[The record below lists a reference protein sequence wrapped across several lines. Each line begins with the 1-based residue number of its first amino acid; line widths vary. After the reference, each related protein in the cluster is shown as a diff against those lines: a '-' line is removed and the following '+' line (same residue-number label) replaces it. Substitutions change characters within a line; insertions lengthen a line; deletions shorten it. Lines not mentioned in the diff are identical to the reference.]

1 MTMPTQ
7 YQVINNTAQNTMG
20 GTHFHTPQSVF
31 QHMMG
36 QQKKSDESS
45 TWTQVSPVPSTC
57 VSWSITN
64 FPQPHFVRF
73 TGENKLVSCNPVIHQ
88 KRKLDVT
95 DITTMRPT
103 KQFISEEKMAEHFSD
118 MHISSN
124 YNPTPVPSTS
134 HNYNRQPLTS
144 SQVAL
149 NINGNS
155 GDLENGKGIQPKL
168 VISDE
173 LKRLQQESL
182 LPASLLSKLDR
193 PSMALVLWEPP
204 TKILKIFPT
213 SQLQSQLSCAN
224 NEDNNNNN
232 ANNNNPRFSDSNRTE
247 CNSNVTKL
255 EPMDL

>member
-1 MTMPTQ
+1 
-7 YQVINNTAQNTMG
+7 MG
-20 GTHFHTPQSVF
+20 GAHFHTPQSVF
-31 QHMMG
+31 QHMIG
-36 QQKKSDESS
+36 QQNTLHESS
-45 TWTQVSPVPSTC
+45 TWTQVPPVPSTC
-57 VSWSITN
+57 ASWSITN
-64 FPQPHFVRF
+64 FPQPHLVRF
-73 TGENKLVSCNPVIHQ
+73 TGENKLASCNPVIHQ

-103 KQFISEEKMAEHFSD
+103 KQFISEEKMAAHFSD

-124 YNPTPVPSTS
+124 FSPIPVPSTS
-134 HNYNRQPLTS
+134 HNYNPEPLTS
-144 SQVAL
+144 SEVQL

-173 LKRLQQESL
+173 LKRLQQETL

-204 TKILKIFPT
+204 TKILKMFPT
-213 SQLQSQLSCAN
+213 RPQLQSQVSCTN

-232 ANNNNPRFSDSNRTE
+232 ANNNNSRFSYLNRTK
-247 CNSNVTKL
+247 CNSNNTKL